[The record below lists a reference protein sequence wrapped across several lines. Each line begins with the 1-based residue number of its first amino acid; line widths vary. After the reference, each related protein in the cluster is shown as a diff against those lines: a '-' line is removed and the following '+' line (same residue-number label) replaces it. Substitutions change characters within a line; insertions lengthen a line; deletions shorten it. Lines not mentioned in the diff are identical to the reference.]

1 MRRLARFSAPTS
13 STGTPLN
20 IVTDSEIPGLSGPT
34 YTGRARVPR
43 GQSFVDRPETGAQL
57 EP

>member
-1 MRRLARFSAPTS
+1 MRRLARFSDQRFQ
-13 STGTPLN
+13 

-43 GQSFVDRPETGAQL
+43 GQTFVDRPETGAML